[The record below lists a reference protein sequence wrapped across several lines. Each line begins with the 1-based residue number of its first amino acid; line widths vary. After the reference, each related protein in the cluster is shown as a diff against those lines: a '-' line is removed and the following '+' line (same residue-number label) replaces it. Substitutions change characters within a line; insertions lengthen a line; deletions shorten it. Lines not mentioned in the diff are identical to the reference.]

1 MHLNLKTLVA
11 SAILAVLISPAA
23 HAQLASCRSML
34 FDLKRRDSRESP
46 SFCR

>member
-1 MHLNLKTLVA
+1 MHLNLKTLVV

-23 HAQLASCRSML
+23 HAAGLLPFEAVRFEEARQS
-34 FDLKRRDSRESP
+34 ESP

>member
-11 SAILAVLISPAA
+11 SAILAVLISPVVRAA
-23 HAQLASCRSML
+23 DLLPML
-34 FDLKRRDSRESP
+34 FDLKKRDSRESP